1 MDRAPFQLRR
11 GVHGS
16 GEAVNDRLIPDPA
29 LPLTPSGNLRRRQL
43 ISRAAEVGA
52 TAAAVVAVAALAIV
66 IWTVVA
72 RGAKAIDLDFI
83 FTGYPTGVGPML
95 LGTVVIAL
103 VATAMAMPIGVL
115 VALFLTE
122 YAGAR
127 GARTLK
133 LVLDLLNGLPSIVL
147 GLFVFALLVDH
158 KQQSAFAGSVA
169 LAIIELPLI
178 ARGSQEVL
186 QLVPQS
192 LREAS
197 DALGVARW
205 RSVLTVVLPTAMSG
219 IITSTV
225 LAVAR
230 ATGETA
236 PLILTT
242 SVFDPKAFSINP
254 FEALPNVPTWIYKLS
269 EEGNPEGFTEAWGMS
284 LLLVS
289 FILFASLGARALLAR
304 SKRKLSS

>member
-1 MDRAPFQLRR
+1 MSGQLT
-11 GVHGS
+11 
-16 GEAVNDRLIPDPA
+16 PDPGA
-29 LPLTPSGNLRRRQL
+29 PLTPSGNLRRRQL
-43 ISRAAEVGA
+43 VSRAAELAA
-52 TAAAVVAVAALAIV
+52 TAAAVAAIAVLAVV
-66 IWTVVA
+66 IWTVA
-72 RGAKAIDLDFI
+72 SRGIKAIDLDFV

-95 LGTVVIAL
+95 LGTVVISL
-103 VATAMAMPIGVL
+103 VATLMAMPVGVL
-115 VALFLTE
+115 IALFLTE

-127 GARTLK
+127 GVRSMK
-133 LVLDLLNGLPSIVL
+133 MVLDLLNGLPSIVL

-158 KQQSAFAGSVA
+158 KQQSGFAGAVA

-186 QLVPQS
+186 LLVPKG

-205 RSVLTVVLPTAMSG
+205 RSVLTVVLPTALGG
-219 IITSTV
+219 IVTATV

-230 ATGETA
+230 AAGETA
-236 PLILTT
+236 PLILAS
-242 SVFDPKAFSINP
+242 SVFDPKSFTVNP
-254 FEALPNVPTWIYKLS
+254 FEAMPNVPVWIYKLS

>member
-1 MDRAPFQLRR
+1 MNEGA
-11 GVHGS
+11 
-16 GEAVNDRLIPDPA
+16 IPDPA
-29 LPLTPSGNLRRRQL
+29 APLTPSGNLRRRQL
-43 ISRAAEVGA
+43 VSRGAELAA
-52 TAAAVVAVAALAIV
+52 TAAAVIAVGALAIV
-66 IWTVVA
+66 VYTVVA
-72 RGAKAIDLDFI
+72 RGAGAIDLDFV
-83 FTGYPTGVGPML
+83 FTGYPSGVGPML
-95 LGTVVIAL
+95 LGTLVISL
-103 VATAMAMPIGVL
+103 VATAMAMPVGVL
-115 VALFLTE
+115 IALYLTE

-127 GARTLK
+127 GSNALRLT
-133 LVLDLLNGLPSIVL
+133 LDLLNGLPSIIL

-158 KQQSAFAGSVA
+158 KQQSAFAGAVA

-186 QLVPQS
+186 LLVPGS

-205 RSVLTVVLPTAMSG
+205 RSVLTVVLPTALGG
-219 IITSTV
+219 IVTSTA

-230 ATGETA
+230 AAGETA
-236 PLILTT
+236 PLILAS
-242 SVFDPKAFSINP
+242 SVFDPKSFTVNP
-254 FEALPNVPTWIYKLS
+254 FESMPNVPVWIYKLS
-269 EEGNPEGFTEAWGMS
+269 EEGNPEGFAEAWGMS

>member
-1 MDRAPFQLRR
+1 VNR
-11 GVHGS
+11 GLV
-16 GEAVNDRLIPDPA
+16 PDPGA
-29 LPLTPSGNLRRRQL
+29 PLTPSGNLRRRQL
-43 ISRAAEVGA
+43 ISRAAEIAA
-52 TAAAVVAVAALAIV
+52 TAAAAVAIAVLVIV
-66 IWTVVA
+66 VWTVVG
-72 RGAKAIDLDFI
+72 RGAKAIDLDFV

-95 LGTVVIAL
+95 LGTIMISL
-103 VATAMAMPIGVL
+103 VATAMAMPLGVL
-115 VALFLTE
+115 IALFLTE
-122 YAGAR
+122 YAGTR
-127 GARTLK
+127 GARPLK
-133 LVLDLLNGLPSIVL
+133 LTLDLLNGLPSIIL
-147 GLFVFALLVDH
+147 GLFVFALLVNH
-158 KQQSAFAGSVA
+158 KQQSAFSGSIA

-186 QLVPQS
+186 QLVPKT

-205 RSVLTVVLPTAMSG
+205 RSVLTVTLPTALGG
-219 IITSTV
+219 IVTATV

-230 ATGETA
+230 AAGETA

-242 SVFDPKAFSINP
+242 SVFDPKAFAVNP

-304 SKRKLSS
+304 SKRKLSSS

>member
-1 MDRAPFQLRR
+1 M
-11 GVHGS
+11 S
-16 GEAVNDRLIPDPA
+16 EATIPDPA
-29 LPLTPSGNLRRRQL
+29 APLTPSGNLRRRQL
-43 ISRAAEVGA
+43 VSRAAELAA
-52 TAAAVVAVAALAIV
+52 TGAAVIAVGALAIV
-66 IWTVVA
+66 IYTVVS
-72 RGAKAIDLDFI
+72 RGAKAIDLDFV

-95 LGTVVIAL
+95 LGTLVIAL
-103 VATAMAMPIGVL
+103 VATVMAMPVGVL
-115 VALFLTE
+115 IALYLTE

-127 GARTLK
+127 GAGALRLT
-133 LVLDLLNGLPSIVL
+133 LDLLNGLPSIIL

-158 KQQSAFAGSVA
+158 KRQSGFAGAVA

-186 QLVPQS
+186 LLVPEG

-205 RSVLTVVLPTAMSG
+205 RSVLTVVLPTALGG
-219 IITSTV
+219 IVTATV

-230 ATGETA
+230 AAGETA
-236 PLILTT
+236 PLILAS
-242 SVFDPKAFSINP
+242 SVFDPKHFSVNP
-254 FEALPNVPTWIYKLS
+254 FESMPNVPVWIYKLS

>member
-1 MDRAPFQLRR
+1 MSDQ
-11 GVHGS
+11 
-16 GEAVNDRLIPDPA
+16 LIPDPSS
-29 LPLTPSGNLRRRQL
+29 PLTPSGNLRRRQL
-43 ISRAAEVGA
+43 VSRAAELAA
-52 TAAAVVAVAALAIV
+52 TAAAVAAITVLAIV
-66 IWTVVA
+66 IWTVA
-72 RGAKAIDLDFI
+72 SRGIKAINVDFI

-95 LGTVVIAL
+95 LGTIVISL
-103 VATAMAMPIGVL
+103 VATLIAMPIGVL
-115 VALFLTE
+115 IALFLTE

-127 GARTLK
+127 GVRTMK
-133 LVLDLLNGLPSIVL
+133 MVLDLLNGLPSIVL

-158 KQQSAFAGSVA
+158 KQQSAFAGAVA

-186 QLVPQS
+186 LLVPKA

-205 RSVLTVVLPTAMSG
+205 RSVLTVVLPTALGG
-219 IITSTV
+219 IVTATV

-230 ATGETA
+230 AAGETA
-236 PLILTT
+236 PLILAS
-242 SVFDPKAFSINP
+242 SVFEPKQFSINP
-254 FEALPNVPTWIYKLS
+254 FEALPNVPVWIYKLS

>member
-1 MDRAPFQLRR
+1 MSE
-11 GVHGS
+11 GK
-16 GEAVNDRLIPDPA
+16 IPDPA
-29 LPLTPSGNLRRRQL
+29 APLIPSGNLRRRQL
-43 ISRAAEVGA
+43 VSRAAELIA
-52 TAAAVVAVAALAIV
+52 TAAAVIAVGALAIV
-66 IWTVVA
+66 IYTVVA

-95 LGTVVIAL
+95 LGTLMIAL
-103 VATAMAMPIGVL
+103 VATAMAMPVGVL
-115 VALFLTE
+115 IALYLTE

-127 GARTLK
+127 GAGALRLT
-133 LVLDLLNGLPSIVL
+133 LDLLNGLPSIIL
-147 GLFVFALLVDH
+147 GIFVFALLVDH
-158 KQQSAFAGSVA
+158 KQQSGFAGSVA

-186 QLVPQS
+186 LLVPKS

-205 RSVLTVVLPTAMSG
+205 RSVLTVVLPTALGG
-219 IITSTV
+219 IVTSTV

-230 ATGETA
+230 AAGETA
-236 PLILTT
+236 PLILVT
-242 SVFDPKAFSINP
+242 SNFDGKSFVLNP
-254 FEALPNVPTWIYKLS
+254 FEALPNVPVWIYKLS

>member
-1 MDRAPFQLRR
+1 MSAGPAF
-11 GVHGS
+11 
-16 GEAVNDRLIPDPA
+16 DPA
-29 LPLTPSGNLRRRQL
+29 APLTPSGNLRRRQAV
-43 ISRAAEVGA
+43 SRAAELAA
-52 TAAAVVAVAALAIV
+52 TAAAVAAIAVLALIVYTVAS
-66 IWTVVA
+66 

-95 LGTVVIAL
+95 LGTLMISL

-115 VALFLTE
+115 IALFLTE
-122 YAGAR
+122 YAGSRAAGPLR
-127 GARTLK
+127 LT
-133 LVLDLLNGLPSIVL
+133 LDLLNGLPSIIL

-158 KQQSAFAGSVA
+158 KQQSGFAGAVA

-186 QLVPQS
+186 LLVPKS

-205 RSVLTVVLPTAMSG
+205 RSVLTVVLPTALGG
-219 IITSTV
+219 IVTSTV

-230 ATGETA
+230 AAGETA
-236 PLILTT
+236 PLILAS
-242 SVFDPKAFSINP
+242 SVFDPKQFSVNP
-254 FEALPNVPTWIYKLS
+254 FESMPNVPVWIYKLS

>member
-1 MDRAPFQLRR
+1 MNGA
-11 GVHGS
+11 
-16 GEAVNDRLIPDPA
+16 AIPDPSA
-29 LPLTPSGNLRRRQL
+29 PLTPSGNLRRRQL
-43 ISRAAEVGA
+43 ISRAAELAA
-52 TAAAVVAVAALAIV
+52 TAAAVVAVGALAIV
-66 IWTVVA
+66 IYTVVA

-95 LGTVVIAL
+95 LGTLVIAL
-103 VATAMAMPIGVL
+103 VATVMAMPVGVL
-115 VALFLTE
+115 IALYLTE
-122 YAGAR
+122 YSGAR
-127 GARTLK
+127 GSGVLRLT
-133 LVLDLLNGLPSIVL
+133 LDLLNGLPSIIL

-158 KQQSAFAGSVA
+158 KQQSGFAGAVA

-186 QLVPQS
+186 LLVPRG

-205 RSVLTVVLPTAMSG
+205 RSVLTVVLPTALGG
-219 IITSTV
+219 IVTATV

-230 ATGETA
+230 AAGETA
-236 PLILTT
+236 PLILAS
-242 SVFDPKAFSINP
+242 SVFDPKNFSVNP
-254 FEALPNVPTWIYKLS
+254 FESMPNVPVWIYKLS